1 MLVEVMDFKL
11 NVFDK
16 LMIINVG
23 SSAFYQKG
31 VFNMNS
37 YIYLDH
43 AATSPMNGQVIE
55 AMTTAM
61 QHVFGNASSIHGA
74 GREARKYLD
83 DAREVLA
90 NSIGAHAGE
99 IIFTSGG
106 TEADNSAILGTVYA
120 RANEGKHIITTQ
132 VEHHAVLHTCEKL
145 EREGFDVT
153 YLPVDQMGCVAVE
166 DVQKALREDTIL
178 VTIMY
183 GNNEVGTIQ
192 PIAEIGELLR
202 NHQATFHTDAVQAYG
217 LEAIDVDQLQV
228 DLLSVSA
235 HKINGP
241 KGIGFLYQKTGTPL
255 ASYALGGAQE
265 KKRRAG
271 TENIPAIIGF
281 AKAVQVANKL
291 REEKRSLYN
300 HFKQIMLDVF
310 SQEKLAFHVNGNE
323 EQSLPHILNI
333 SFDGMEVESFLVNL
347 DMAGIC
353 VSSGSACT
361 AGSIDPSHVLV
372 AMFGQGAEE
381 LRNSIRFSFGQD
393 LTEKDIRSAA
403 EKTAQIVKK
412 LAKK

>member
-1 MLVEVMDFKL
+1 MLLEVMNFKL

-55 AMTTAM
+55 TMTTAM
-61 QHVFGNASSIHGA
+61 QQVFGNASSIHGA

-90 NSIGAHAGE
+90 NSIGAQAGE

-106 TEADNSAILGTVYA
+106 TEADNTAILGTVYA

-153 YLPVDQMGCVAVE
+153 YLPVDQMGRVAVE
-166 DVQKALREDTIL
+166 DVQKALRNDTIL

-202 NHQATFHTDAVQAYG
+202 NHHATFHTDAVQAYG

-281 AKAVQVANKL
+281 AKAVQVANEL

-372 AMFGQGAEE
+372 AMFGQGTEE

>member
-1 MLVEVMDFKL
+1 
-11 NVFDK
+11 
-16 LMIINVG
+16 
-23 SSAFYQKG
+23 
-31 VFNMNS
+31 MNS

-61 QHVFGNASSIHGA
+61 QQVFGNASSIHGA

-90 NSIGAHAGE
+90 NSIGAQAGE
-99 IIFTSGG
+99 IILTSGG
-106 TEADNSAILGTVYA
+106 TEADNTAIFGTVYA

-153 YLPVDQMGCVAVE
+153 YLPVDQMGRVAVE

-202 NHQATFHTDAVQAYG
+202 NHKATFHTDAVQAYG

-281 AKAVQVANKL
+281 AKAVQVANEL

-347 DMAGIC
+347 DIAGIC

-372 AMFGQGAEE
+372 AMFGQGSEE

-393 LTEKDIRSAA
+393 LTENDIRSAA

>member
-1 MLVEVMDFKL
+1 
-11 NVFDK
+11 
-16 LMIINVG
+16 
-23 SSAFYQKG
+23 
-31 VFNMNS
+31 MNS

-83 DAREVLA
+83 DARDILA
-90 NSIGAHAGE
+90 KSIGAQAGE

-106 TEADNSAILGTVYA
+106 TEADNTAILGTVYA
-120 RANEGKHIITTQ
+120 RAKEGKHIITTQ

-145 EREGFDVT
+145 ERDGFDVT
-153 YLPVDQMGCVAVE
+153 YLPVDKAGRVAVE
-166 DVQKALREDTIL
+166 DVQKALRDDTIL

-192 PIAEIGELLR
+192 PIAEIGELLQE
-202 NHQATFHTDAVQAYG
+202 HQATFHTDAVQAYG
-217 LEAIDVDQLQV
+217 LEQFDVGQLKV

-241 KGIGFLYQKTGTPL
+241 KGVGFLFQKAGTPL
-255 ASYALGGAQE
+255 ANYALGGAQE

-281 AKAVQVANKL
+281 ATAVQVANKL

-310 SQEKLAFHVNGNE
+310 SQEKLAFHVNGDE
-323 EQSLPHILNI
+323 EQSLPHVLNI
-333 SFDGMEVESFLVNL
+333 SFEGMEVESFLVNL

-372 AMFGQGAEE
+372 AMFGQGTEE

-393 LTEKDIRSAA
+393 LTEKDIRDAA

-412 LAKK
+412 LAKR

>member
-1 MLVEVMDFKL
+1 
-11 NVFDK
+11 
-16 LMIINVG
+16 
-23 SSAFYQKG
+23 
-31 VFNMNS
+31 MNS

-90 NSIGAHAGE
+90 KSIGAQAGE

-106 TEADNSAILGTVYA
+106 TEADNTAILGTVYA

-145 EREGFDVT
+145 EREGFNVT
-153 YLPVDQMGCVAVE
+153 YLPVDQMGRVAVE

-281 AKAVQVANKL
+281 AKAVQVANEL

-393 LTEKDIRSAA
+393 LTEKDIRNAA

>member
-1 MLVEVMDFKL
+1 
-11 NVFDK
+11 
-16 LMIINVG
+16 
-23 SSAFYQKG
+23 
-31 VFNMNS
+31 MNS

-61 QHVFGNASSIHGA
+61 QEVFGNASSIHKA

-83 DAREVLA
+83 DARELLA
-90 NSIGAHAGE
+90 KSIGAQAGE

-106 TEADNSAILGTVYA
+106 TEADNMAILGTVYA

-145 EREGFDVT
+145 ERDGFEVT
-153 YLPVDQMGCVAVE
+153 YLPVDQKGRVAIE
-166 DVQKALREDTIL
+166 DVQKALRDDTIL

-192 PIAEIGELLR
+192 PIAEIGALLR
-202 NHQATFHTDAVQAYG
+202 EHSAIFHTDAVQAYG
-217 LEAIDVDQLQV
+217 LECIDVNELQV

-241 KGIGFLYQKTGTPL
+241 KGVGFLYQKAGTPL

-271 TENIPAIIGF
+271 TENIPAIIAF
-281 AKAVQVANKL
+281 ATAVQVANEL

-300 HFKQIMLDVF
+300 HFKQIMLAVF
-310 SQEKLAFHVNGNE
+310 SQEKLAFHVNGDE
-323 EQSLPHILNI
+323 VDSLPHVLNI
-333 SFDGMEVESFLVNL
+333 SFAGMEVESFLVNL
-347 DMAGIC
+347 DMAGIY

-372 AMFGQGAEE
+372 AMFGQSAEE
-381 LRNSIRFSFGQD
+381 LRNSIRFSFGQG
-393 LTEKDIRSAA
+393 LTEKDIQDAA